1 MKNHELKTLL
11 EIKDN
16 PSTDQ
21 RSLSQK
27 LNISLGLTNAIIKNL
42 IRRGWVKANKIS
54 GRKLLYLLTPKGIAQ
69 VSHLVYERFK
79 ETQQFYQDA
88 KNILTEK
95 LIQLHNEGK
104 REAIIY
110 GIHQHTEITYLAVLN
125 SPLKLA
131 YFSIIN
137 NDLSKN
143 SLLGHQVFTV
153 SEFLKNYSLNPS
165 SSPEQLIILTTG
177 DSTHLIQELKKY
189 KNISKAIKIIDVENI
204 LKDMK

>member
-54 GRKLLYLLTPKGIAQ
+54 GRKLLYLITPKGIAQ